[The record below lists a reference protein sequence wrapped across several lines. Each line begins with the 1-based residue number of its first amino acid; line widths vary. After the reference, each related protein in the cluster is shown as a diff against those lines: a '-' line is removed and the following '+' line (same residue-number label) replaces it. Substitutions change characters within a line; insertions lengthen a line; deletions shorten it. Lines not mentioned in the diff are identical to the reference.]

1 MAPTLVIGHRTWG
14 TWIECFSLLSSFHN
28 MRRWYAGWWGRKV
41 INNLSQVWILW
52 ATIAPSMTRYAKSYK
67 NDINVMKATNCF
79 LIGFKTPQRRKH
91 TTVTIYKSSQEIKIG
106 QIIGHVND
114 YYYFLLYVY
123 IIKLPSKFVSFIFRF
138 VLCFDI
144 IFVQ

>member
-1 MAPTLVIGHRTWG
+1 
-14 TWIECFSLLSSFHN
+14 
-28 MRRWYAGWWGRKV
+28 MR
-41 INNLSQVWILW
+41 
-52 ATIAPSMTRYAKSYK
+52 
-67 NDINVMKATNCF
+67 ATNCF

-91 TTVTIYKSSQEIKIG
+91 TTVTIYKSSQEIKIE

>member
-1 MAPTLVIGHRTWG
+1 
-14 TWIECFSLLSSFHN
+14 
-28 MRRWYAGWWGRKV
+28 
-41 INNLSQVWILW
+41 
-52 ATIAPSMTRYAKSYK
+52 MTRYAKRYK
-67 NDINVMKATNCF
+67 NDINVMRATNCF

-91 TTVTIYKSSQEIKIG
+91 TTVTIYKSNQEIKIG

-138 VLCFDI
+138 VLCFGI